1 MDRWNHD
8 AINPSLPKSSKYLVS
23 RCLDLLQAF
32 SGGVWGS
39 KHLLTRYLED
49 QAKAIPPGNSK
60 AMEIDFVRVYELKVT
75 VAFSISWGEM
85 DSDSFSEGAEVI
97 LSECWNFTGKVLEEW
112 QIVMF
117 DQRI

>member
-49 QAKAIPPGNSK
+49 QAKVNPPGNSK

-75 VAFSISWGEM
+75 VASISHGGEM
-85 DSDSFSEGAEVI
+85 DSVRFFRRGRGD
-97 LSECWNFTGKVLEEW
+97 FTGKVLEEW